1 MKERYHFLKN
11 KLDGLSIEN
20 EKFQNNK
27 TNLEQLDLIMEKN
40 KKKNYE
46 EREIYEVEEKA
57 IKEFKQRVKKQDN
70 DLEDIKVG
78 IKEIKNEAIRVR
90 DNIRKVGEGIEG
102 TGKHVDTTNTH
113 IKSQNEKLK
122 DLLNKFRKSD
132 KICCDI
138 ILILIIIGLIMV
150 LYRIIKKKV

>member
-1 MKERYHFLKN
+1 
-11 KLDGLSIEN
+11 
-20 EKFQNNK
+20 
-27 TNLEQLDLIMEKN
+27 MEKN

-70 DLEDIKVG
+70 DLEDIKIG